1 MDVGAAMAPTLR
13 YWLGG
18 RPKWPLSRSRNS
30 LLGCQGRVRAEAVA
44 RSRQDLLSDQRSAP
58 CTGRYACNVCRIA
71 AQCHESFAIKRV
83 SWKPGA
89 PRARTSTALGASQV
103 ASMHYER
110 VSRADDRW
118 GPVFTTLNL
127 RWLINLKERE
137 MRSERIVTK
146 ALPPWLQRL
155 VEALGI
161 NDTSKR

>member
-1 MDVGAAMAPTLR
+1 
-13 YWLGG
+13 
-18 RPKWPLSRSRNS
+18 
-30 LLGCQGRVRAEAVA
+30 
-44 RSRQDLLSDQRSAP
+44 
-58 CTGRYACNVCRIA
+58 
-71 AQCHESFAIKRV
+71 
-83 SWKPGA
+83 
-89 PRARTSTALGASQV
+89 
-103 ASMHYER
+103 MHSER